1 MDLLY
6 LVRKGDVN
14 EDLRASLRSIH
25 KFAPPFDKIFFV
37 GDCPEWCTNVEHI
50 YTEQYN
56 TCWKNTLNNL
66 MIACQDDRLSDD
78 FILMNDDFI
87 ATRPIHNWNES
98 LSKARNTISQQII
111 NYQNEGLNSNYTK
124 AFAKTI
130 ELFNNITELYNYE
143 LHIPMIIN
151 KKKFLDLFN
160 KPELQ
165 EFIKINPVVLYR
177 SIYGNY
183 YGSKFN
189 ELIDDVKFEHGD
201 PKEIKTEW
209 ISVFDDW
216 IGNREKYPRLNKFLD
231 NIISEPSKYERRIV
245 KIFDHNTHNE
255 WVKLYKQRHESIGR
269 TNGGYTYS
277 KDIVEFQIPIIIDI
291 LKKTK
296 YQNIVIT
303 TVGMP
308 ENIINNN
315 TDLVIYYLH
324 EELSREQPRCLK
336 FRKIYNKDIIYIC
349 SRKDVFNQ
357 LCALGFKCVFIPMSI
372 NTKELKQY
380 KIPESEKYQ
389 DKRVLYF
396 GNKYLGKGTLFNETK
411 QAFLDKGWQFD
422 EISNNTF
429 NNSGIILSRG
439 EIFNIVSRY
448 RYGVAGGRCAL
459 EMNYLGV
466 KTLICL
472 ETNQGIWTN
481 DKEFELHIEDNFA
494 GKELWTFS
502 KEIDMSINNFDKA
515 ILRTIDSKD
524 ILPDLKKQLERIL
537 L

>member
-6 LVRKGDVN
+6 LVRKGEVN

-37 GDCPEWCTNVEHI
+37 GDCPDWCNNIEHI

-56 TCWKNTLNNL
+56 TSWKNAFNNL
-66 MIACQDDRLSDD
+66 IIACQDDRLSND

-87 ATRPIHNWNES
+87 ATRSIDNWNES
-98 LSKARNTISQQII
+98 LLKAKNTISQQII
-111 NYQNEGLNSNYTK
+111 NYQNEGINSNYTK
-124 AFAKTI
+124 AFVKTI
-130 ELFNNITELYNYE
+130 ELFNNIELYNYE

-165 EFIKINPVVLYR
+165 EFIKTNPVVLYR

-201 PKEIKTEW
+201 PFEITTEW
-209 ISVFDDW
+209 ISVFDNW
-216 IGNREKYPRLNKFLD
+216 VGNREKYPRLNKFLD

-245 KIFDHNTHNE
+245 KIFDNNTHNE
-255 WVKLYKQRHESIGR
+255 WSKLYKQRHESIGR

-277 KDIVEFQIPIIIDI
+277 KDIVEFHIPIIIEI
-291 LKKTK
+291 LKKSK
-296 YQNIVIT
+296 YQNIAIT

-315 TDLVIYYLH
+315 TDLVICYLH

-357 LCALGFKCVFIPMSI
+357 LSALGFKCVFIPMSI
-372 NTKELKQY
+372 NTNELKQY

-389 DKRVLYF
+389 DNRVLYF
-396 GNKYLGKGTLFNETK
+396 GNKYLGKGALFNKTK
-411 QAFLDKGWQFD
+411 QAFLDKGWIFD
-422 EISNNTF
+422 EISNSLF
-429 NNSGIILSRG
+429 NNSGNPLTRD
-439 EIFNIVSRY
+439 EIFNIIAKY
-448 RYGVAGGRCAL
+448 KYGVAGGRCAL
-459 EMNYLGV
+459 EMNCLDV

-472 ETNQGIWTN
+472 ESNQGIWTTQE
-481 DKEFELHIEDNFA
+481 EFNLHIDDNFA

-502 KEIDMSINNFDKA
+502 PEIDTSINNFDKA
-515 ILRTIDSKD
+515 ILRTIDVQD
-524 ILPDLKKQLERIL
+524 VLPILKKQLKDKL